1 MSQEKKLN
9 DLEVEVAGL
18 IGKIDTIEEKLEEIM
33 ERLSEIEEK
42 LDEL

>member
-1 MSQEKKLN
+1 MSQEKIVN

-18 IGKIDTIEEKLEEIM
+18 IDKIDTIEEKLEEIM

-42 LDEL
+42 LDQL

>member
-33 ERLSEIEEK
+33 ERLSEVEEK